1 MQLTGFTAALLLV
14 LVGYTSAQRV
24 APGVNPQHYQQ
35 VPQHAQQQHHQPPPP
50 QYQQQVHGAPGVPP
64 QQYQY
69 EQVPVQQQQQVQYQ
83 QVPVQQQ
90 QPPQQMHPPQAHV
103 PQQQHV
109 PQGHHPQQAA
119 GHHHGQ
125 PQQVLNTGNIQQE
138 RAHIQEHMQVPI
150 DTSKMSEA
158 ELQFHY
164 FKMHDSDNNNKLDGC
179 ELIKSL
185 IHWHEQGSKE
195 QHNGEKPHVEEK
207 VFSDEEL
214 VALIDPILQMDDT
227 SKDGFIDYPEFIKA
241 QQKAAEKQQQ
251 QQQQQPTQQ
260 QPAH

>member
-1 MQLTGFTAALLLV
+1 MHFPDFRAALLLAV
-14 LVGYTSAQRV
+14 LGLASAQRV

-35 VPQHAQQQHHQPPPP
+35 VPQQVPQHHQPPPP
-50 QYQQQVHGAPGVPP
+50 QQYQQQGHGAPGVPP

-69 EQVPVQQQQQVQYQ
+69 EPVQPVQYQ

-90 QPPQQMHPPQAHV
+90 PIHQQPQMQQPIQHQ
-103 PQQQHV
+103 QQQHQQQQQV
-109 PQGHHPQQAA
+109 HHQQQAG

-185 IHWHEQGSKE
+185 IHWHVEDSSKKPPVEGTETPDEHKTGSVYTDK
-195 QHNGEKPHVEEK
+195 
-207 VFSDEEL
+207 
-214 VALIDPILQMDDT
+214 ALEDTIDYVLKSMDLDN
-227 SKDGFIDYPEFIKA
+227 DGFVDW
-241 QQKAAEKQQQ
+241 AEYRQTEGNIGKD
-251 QQQQQPTQQ
+251 
-260 QPAH
+260 